1 VSVSWNKTAPA
12 PVALVNWVSFFFFLP
27 PLCCCTK

>member
-12 PVALVNWVSFFFFLP
+12 PVALVNWVSFFFFFTS
-27 PLCCCTK
+27 PLLLY